1 MTTPPTA
8 QMITP
13 DHAIDGAPAV
23 RRVFTLDEGHG
34 AVSHAEVRATAL
46 GVCEVRVNGI
56 LVSADL
62 LTPGWTSYEW
72 RLRYATWDA
81 TGPLASALGGPAV
94 IEAVIGSGWYSGHL
108 GWDGNS
114 EVYGSERAA
123 LVELRITFADGHV
136 QSVGTD
142 ESWTSVAT
150 STVADDLYDG
160 QRIDRRVADDARFA
174 PVPVDGEGP
183 VRTVAFDHAR
193 LTPYLSPPVRRQE
206 EFAPVRVWRS
216 PAGALLADFGQNL
229 VGWTRLAACGEPG
242 RVITVRH
249 AEVLDESELGTRPLR
264 RARATDEFVLS
275 GRDDVFEPTLTFH
288 GFRYVE
294 VSGWPGADEELAGA
308 LRAVVIG
315 SDLVRTGTF
324 RSSHPLLNRLHD
336 NVVWGMRGNFVDVP
350 TDCPQR
356 DERLGWTGDLAA
368 FAETAVYLYDAED
381 FLADWLRDLAVEQEH
396 ADGRIPVVVPDN
408 LKYENTGAL
417 AAVMGSSLVIAL
429 WNDAACWV
437 PWAMY
442 EAYGDSRVLSDQYA
456 SMSAHVRR
464 TAAALSERHLLEGG
478 FQLGDWLDPTAPPD
492 APHQAKA
499 DPAVVATACVYRSVV
514 IARDT
519 ARVVGCDAD
528 AAEFDALAAR
538 IREGFTTHWVRE
550 GRIHSDAPT
559 VYALA
564 IVFGLLD
571 DTGRAAA
578 GARLA
583 ALVADAG
590 YVITTGFAGTPFILT
605 ALSETGQLETAYRL
619 LLQEECPSWLY
630 PVTMGATTM
639 WERWDSMLP
648 DGTINPG
655 EMTSF
660 NHYAFGA
667 VATWLHRVVAGLS
680 PEAPGYARVR
690 IAPRPP
696 ASGLDSAE
704 TALQSRH
711 GRVAAGWSVTE
722 GTLRVIASIPDG
734 VTAVVSLPSGFTTEV
749 GAGEH
754 EWAEPFPDAVTEDTA
769 GAALDAIRAER
780 ERDER
785 VLAKARLLGGASF
798 WTTAAGESV
807 RALTLA
813 DGPHGLRYQ
822 DGATDHLG
830 VNDSRPATCFP
841 PAGALGSSWNVELV
855 RQIGEAIGLE
865 AREAGVDVVLGPGVN
880 IKRSPLGGRG
890 FEYLSEDPLLT
901 GVLGTA
907 WVQGLQGMGVGASL
921 KHFAVNSQETDRMRV
936 DARVDARALREIYL
950 PAFERI
956 IREAQP
962 FTVMS
967 AYNAVNGVFASE
979 NRWLLTEL
987 LRDEWGF
994 DGLVVSDWGA
1004 VKDRVVAL
1012 RAGLDLE
1019 MPASGDSG
1027 AQALLEAVRAGVL
1040 EETVLDKS
1048 VARLAA
1054 LADRTAAT
1062 TRVRLDHSEHHALA
1076 RRAAGESI
1084 VLLRNEHA
1092 VLPLPRDCRVGVFGH
1107 LALTPQF
1114 QGGGSSHVNPTRVDE
1129 PLGQIRE
1136 VIDDVAFAIGYS
1148 PDGDAVAYRDEAE
1161 ALAGGVD
1168 VAIIFA
1174 GLYESDQT
1182 EGRDRADLS
1191 LPTAQVALIRAV
1203 AAAAPRTVVVLMNG
1217 GVVDLEPW
1225 HDDVD
1230 AIVEAWAG
1238 GQAIGGAIADVLSGA
1253 VNPSGRLAETIP
1265 LDVRDTPSAL
1275 SFPGE
1280 SGSALYGESI
1290 FVGYR
1295 HHVSTGRAVRYPF
1308 GHGLSFTRFTIELVS
1323 ACAQGADVVQVRV
1336 RVRNTGP
1343 VRGAEVVQV
1352 YVGEVRPRV
1361 RRPRRALAGFTKVE
1375 LDPGET
1381 IEVDVELDRRTVAY
1395 WDEVANAY
1403 RVDAGAHRIE
1413 LGRSSTDIV
1422 DSAEVLLAGDAPVVQ
1437 PLTLLSTVGEWF
1449 THPVVGPALRGAM
1462 GADPASEPPADLVLV
1477 ASMPMGQFVR
1487 FIAADI
1493 PEAVLH
1499 HFMALSAS

>member
-1 MTTPPTA
+1 MTRPPTA

-13 DHAIDGAPAV
+13 DHSIDGAPAV
-23 RRVFTLDEGHG
+23 RRVFLLDEGHG
-34 AVSHAEVRATAL
+34 AVSHAEVCATAL

-81 TGPLASALGGPAV
+81 TGPLACSTDGRAV

-108 GWDGNS
+108 GWNGNS

-136 QSVGTD
+136 QTVATD

-150 STVADDLYDG
+150 STIADDLYDG
-160 QRIDRRVADDARFA
+160 QRIDRRVADEIRFA
-174 PVPVDGEGP
+174 PSSIDGEGP
-183 VRTVAFDHAR
+183 VRVVTFDHAR

-216 PAGALLADFGQNL
+216 PSDALLVDFGQNL
-229 VGWTRLAACGEPG
+229 VGWTRLTVRGDAG
-242 RVITVRH
+242 RVVTVRH
-249 AEVLDESELGTRPLR
+249 AEVLDQEEIGTRPLR

-275 GRDDVFEPTLTFH
+275 GGEDVFKPTLTFH

-294 VSGWPGADEELAGA
+294 VSGWPGADEELTGA

-368 FAETAVYLYDAED
+368 FAETAVYLYDVEA
-381 FLADWLRDLAVEQEH
+381 FLADWLRDLAVEQVH

-442 EAYGDSRVLSDQYA
+442 EAYGDARVLSEQYS
-456 SMSAHVRR
+456 SMTAHVRR
-464 TAAALSERHLLEGG
+464 AAAALSERNLLEGG

-514 IARDT
+514 IARDA
-519 ARVVGCDAD
+519 ARVLGHDAD

-538 IREGFTTHWVRE
+538 VRGGFRTHWVRD

-564 IVFGLLD
+564 IVFGLL
-571 DTGRAAA
+571 TETERVAA
-578 GARLA
+578 GVRLA
-583 ALVADAG
+583 ALVAEAG

-605 ALSETGQLETAYRL
+605 ALSDTGQLETAYRL
-619 LLQEECPSWLY
+619 LLQQQCPSWLY

-667 VATWLHRVVAGLS
+667 VATWLHRVVAGLA
-680 PEAPGYARVR
+680 PTAPGYAGVR

-696 ASGLDSAE
+696 ATGLDSAE
-704 TALQSRH
+704 TVFESRH
-711 GRVAAGWSVTE
+711 GRIATGWWVDD
-722 GTLRVIASIPDG
+722 GTLHVMASIPEG
-734 VTAVVSLPSGFTTEV
+734 VTATVSLPSGFTAEV
-749 GAGEH
+749 NGGEH
-754 EWAEPFPDAVTEDTA
+754 EWTEPFPRQVAAETT
-769 GAALDAIRAER
+769 GAALDALRAER

-785 VLAKARLLGGASF
+785 LRAKARLLGGSSF
-798 WTTAAGESV
+798 WTTTAGEGV
-807 RALTLA
+807 RALTLV

-822 DGATDHLG
+822 DGAADHLG

-841 PAGALGSSWNVELV
+841 PAVALGSSWNVDLV
-855 RQIGEAIGLE
+855 REIGEAIGRE
-865 AREAGVDVVLGPGVN
+865 AREVGVDVVLGPGVN

-890 FEYLSEDPLLT
+890 FEYFSEDPLHT
-901 GVLGTA
+901 GMLGTA
-907 WVQGLQGMGVGASL
+907 WVQGLQGTGVGASL

-936 DARVDARALREIYL
+936 DARVDVRALRELYL

-956 IREAQP
+956 VREAQP
-962 FTVMS
+962 ATVMS

-994 DGLVVSDWGA
+994 EGLVVSDWGA
-1004 VKDRVVAL
+1004 VKDRVEAL

-1019 MPASGDSG
+1019 MPASGDTG
-1027 AQALLEAVRAGVL
+1027 ADALLEAVRAGL
-1040 EETVLDKS
+1040 LGEAELDRS
-1048 VARLAA
+1048 ICRLAA
-1054 LADRTAAT
+1054 LADRTATTTAT
-1062 TRVRLDHSEHHALA
+1062 RADHEAHHALA
-1076 RRAAGESI
+1076 RRAAAESI
-1084 VLLRNEHA
+1084 VLLRNEQD
-1092 VLPLPRDCRVGVFGH
+1092 VLPLPRTSRVAVFGH
-1107 LALTPQF
+1107 LAVAPQF

-1129 PLGQIRE
+1129 PLEQLRG
-1136 VIDDVAFAIGYS
+1136 VIDDVEFAIGYS
-1148 PDGDAVAYRDEAE
+1148 PDGDVVAQREDAE
-1161 ALAGGVD
+1161 VLARRAD
-1168 VAIIFA
+1168 IAIVFA

-1191 LPTAQVALIRAV
+1191 LPTDQVALIRAV
-1203 AAAAPRTVVVLMNG
+1203 AAIAPRTVVVLMNG

-1225 HDDVD
+1225 HEDVD
-1230 AIVEAWAG
+1230 AIIEAWVG
-1238 GQAIGGAIADVLSGA
+1238 GQAVGGAIADVLCGT

-1265 LDVRDTPSAL
+1265 LDLRDTPSAL

-1280 SGSALYGESI
+1280 SGTALYGESI

-1295 HHVSTGRAVRYPF
+1295 HYVSTGRTVRYPF
-1308 GHGLSFTRFTIELVS
+1308 GHGLSYSRFASELVTVCS
-1323 ACAQGADVVQVRV
+1323 AGSDGVRV
-1336 RVRNTGP
+1336 ELRVTNTGAR
-1343 VRGAEVVQV
+1343 RGAEVVQL
-1352 YVGEVRPRV
+1352 YVGQVQPRV
-1361 RRPRRALAGFTKVE
+1361 RRPLRALAGFTKVE
-1375 LDPGET
+1375 LDPGESVVVEM
-1381 IEVDVELDRRTVAY
+1381 EVDRRALAY
-1395 WDEVANAY
+1395 WDEETNTY
-1403 RVDAGAHRIE
+1403 RVDAGSYRIE
-1413 LGRSSTDIV
+1413 LGRSSIDILDAAQV
-1422 DSAEVLLAGDAPVVQ
+1422 QLEGDAPVVR
-1437 PLTLLSTVGEWF
+1437 PLTLASTVGEWF
-1449 THPVVGPALRGAM
+1449 SHPVVGPALRGAM
-1462 GADPASEPPADLVLV
+1462 GADPASEPPADLALV

-1487 FIAADI
+1487 FVATDI

-1499 HFMALSAS
+1499 HFMALSAT